1 MKNAHKRS
9 FWFVGTAAIGIA
21 AAGLVFGC
29 GKSQTSGAKA
39 EPPAKVENAV
49 KEAELTTVKLTAKAE
64 ARLGIETRP
73 VEMKKLPGALVV
85 GGEVMAL
92 PGQEVRIAA
101 PSAGTVLAPAD
112 GAGARAGRAVKK
124 GQEVMRFMLLP
135 PDRDLIG
142 VKEDLALR
150 QVQYDSAKAKAERA
164 RGLLA
169 AKAASQKDVE
179 DAEVE
184 LARAQGALE
193 AAKGRLSLFA
203 GAATDDAA
211 AQLSTLSLTS
221 PLDGTVAAV
230 YVASGQTVPAS
241 TALFDVAR
249 QDPLW
254 IRVPVY
260 VGDLASVDAGADAV
274 IRPFGG
280 SGGQPVIVNAKPVQG
295 PPLSDAPSASADLF
309 YQISNPDGAFRI
321 GQKLSVLLAK
331 REAESG
337 LIVPVSAVLY
347 DIYGGTWVYRRSA
360 PQTYERLRVEISHV
374 VGDLAVVRR
383 GVKGGD
389 EVVVA
394 GAAEL
399 FGTEFG
405 VGK

>member
-1 MKNAHKRS
+1 MKKTYERS
-9 FWFVGTAAIGIA
+9 LRFVGVAAFGIA
-21 AAGLVFGC
+21 AAGLIFGC

-39 EPPAKVENAV
+39 VSPAKVENAV
-49 KEAELTTVKLTAKAE
+49 KEVDLTTVKLTQKAE
-64 ARLGIETRP
+64 ARLGIETKP
-73 VEMKKLPGALVV
+73 VETKRIPGTLVV
-85 GGEVMAL
+85 GGEVVAL
-92 PGQEVRIAA
+92 PGQAARVAA
-101 PSAGTVLAPAD
+101 PLAGTVLATAD
-112 GAGARAGRAVKK
+112 GSAARSGRMVKK

-164 RGLLA
+164 RDLLA
-169 AKAASQKDVE
+169 VKAASQKDVE

-184 LARAQGALE
+184 LARAQGGLE
-193 AAKGRLSLFA
+193 AAKGRLGLFA
-203 GAATDDAA
+203 GAATDEAA
-211 AQLSTLSLTS
+211 GQLSTLSLTS

-230 YVASGQTVPAS
+230 YVAPGQTVPAS
-241 TALFDVAR
+241 TALFDIAR

-260 VGDLASVDAGADAV
+260 VGDLAAVDAGADAV
-274 IRPFGG
+274 VRPFGG
-280 SGGQPVIVNAKPVQG
+280 SNGRPVMVNAKPVQG

-321 GQKLSVLLAK
+321 GQKLSVLLTK
-331 REAESG
+331 REAESN

-347 DIYGGTWVYRRSA
+347 DIYGGTWVYRRSS
-360 PQTYERLRVEISHV
+360 PQTYERLRVEMSHV
-374 VGDLAVVRR
+374 VDNMAVVRR
-383 GVKGGD
+383 GVKAGD
-389 EVVVA
+389 DVVTA

>member
-1 MKNAHKRS
+1 MNKAHERS
-9 FWFVGTAAIGIA
+9 LWFVGTASIGIA
-21 AAGLVFGC
+21 AAVLVFGC

-39 EPPAKVENAV
+39 EPPAKVENAI

-73 VEMKKLPGALVV
+73 IEMKKLPGSLVV

-101 PSAGTVLAPAD
+101 PIAGTVLATSD
-112 GAGARAGRAVKK
+112 GAAALSGRAVKK

-193 AAKGRLSLFA
+193 AAKGRLSLFT
-203 GAATDDAA
+203 GTATDEAA
-211 AQLSTLSLTS
+211 GQLSTLSLTS
-221 PLDGTVAAV
+221 PLDGVIAAV
-230 YVASGQTVPAS
+230 YVAPGQTVPAS
-241 TALFDVAR
+241 TALFAVAC

-254 IRVPVY
+254 VKVPVY
-260 VGDLASVDAGADAV
+260 VGDLASVDPASDAV

-280 SGGQPVIVNAKPVQG
+280 DREPARINARPVQG
-295 PPLSDAPSASADLF
+295 PPSSDAPSASADLF

-331 REAESG
+331 REAESS

-347 DIYGGTWVYRRSA
+347 DIYGGTWVYRRSS
-360 PQTYERLRVEISHV
+360 PQTYERLRVEISRV

-383 GVKGGD
+383 GVKAGD

-405 VGK
+405 VGI